1 MDSDKSFSL
10 MVFDRRDFLVYYDV
24 TQAHL
29 ELWTKGAAN
38 GSDTAERLG
47 SLFLP
52 MLAANKSMRCSLD
65 NGVTGI
71 SGKKFTLVTK
81 RCLGCTL
88 ILCGQS
94 SLLDLSHIL
103 YQSVKV
109 NPDEGS
115 FCPRAAFQ
123 SSFHFS
129 SSMLS
134 SGQIWVT
141 PCP

>member
-10 MVFDRRDFLVYYDV
+10 MVFDRRDFLIYYDV

-29 ELWTKGAAN
+29 ELWTKGAAT

-47 SLFLP
+47 NLFLP
-52 MLAANKSMRCSLD
+52 MLAANKSMRCSLG
-65 NGVTGI
+65 NGITGI
-71 SGKKFTLVTK
+71 TGKKFTLVTK
-81 RCLGCTL
+81 KCFGCTL

-109 NPDEGS
+109 SP
-115 FCPRAAFQ
+115 
-123 SSFHFS
+123 HK
-129 SSMLS
+129 
-134 SGQIWVT
+134 I
-141 PCP
+141 